1 MPGFIDLHTHTC
13 ASDGS
18 MRPEELV
25 RYAEG
30 CGLDAVAVTDHD
42 TVAGLEAAHKA
53 AQGLSIEVVNGIEL
67 SADYPQEL
75 HILGYF
81 IDPYAAILQG
91 AVHQLQKW
99 RGIRNGQ
106 MIARLCELGFDITPE
121 EVLARKPGA
130 DMASIGRVHMAL
142 AMVEKGYIATVQE
155 AFDKYLTKTGK
166 AYIERQRF
174 SPQKSI
180 EIIKQA
186 GGYAF
191 FAHPILTVKN
201 PDELAPLVDELIG
214 YGLDGIECYHS
225 AMTEEYSALCRSIC
239 AGRGLMVSG
248 GSDFHGENRPEV
260 KLGQVYGGQ
269 YIEADILLEIKR
281 KIGLVD

>member
-1 MPGFIDLHTHTC
+1 MPGFIDLHTHTI

-18 MRPEELV
+18 MQPDELV

-30 CGLDAVAVTDHD
+30 RGLDAIAVTDHD
-42 TVAGLEAAHKA
+42 TVDGLAAAQKA
-53 AQGLSIEVVNGIEL
+53 AQGLSIEVINGIEL

-99 RGIRNGQ
+99 RGVRNGQ
-106 MIARLCELGFDITPE
+106 MIDRLGELGFAITRE

-142 AMVEKGYIATVQE
+142 ALVEKGYIATVQE
-155 AFDKYLTKTGK
+155 AFDEYLTKTGK

-174 SPQKSI
+174 SPKKSI

-191 FAHPILTVKN
+191 FAHPILTQKN
-201 PDELAPLVDELIG
+201 PDKLGALIDELIG
-214 YGLDGIECYHS
+214 YGLDGIECYHTE
-225 AMTEEYSALCRSIC
+225 MTEEFSNLCLSIC
-239 AGRGLMVSG
+239 HSHGLMVSG
-248 GSDFHGENRPEV
+248 GSDFHGANRPEV
-260 KLGQVYGGQ
+260 TLGRVYGGQ
-269 YIEADILLEIKR
+269 YVEADLLTEIKR
-281 KIGLVD
+281 KIGLID